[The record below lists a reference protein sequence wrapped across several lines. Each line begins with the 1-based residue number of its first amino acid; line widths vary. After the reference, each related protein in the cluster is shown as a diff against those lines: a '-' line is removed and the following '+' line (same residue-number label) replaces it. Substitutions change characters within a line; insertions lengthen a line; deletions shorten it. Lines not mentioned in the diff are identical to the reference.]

1 MKAFSPL
8 NDFLASEEAQ
18 GDLEKFLTQ
27 TIGGSLFLPA
37 MRYWALHQRGD
48 TPGNFQDG
56 ARAACDM
63 IVVLTHSGQTEIK
76 TNPDGSL
83 KGAEKPED
91 DKRPQVRKK
100 ELMRQPPK
108 PPASRAKLD
117 EERMASRFPPVVGP
131 NPPKS

>member
-18 GDLEKFLTQ
+18 GDLERFLTQ

-37 MRYWALHQRGD
+37 MRYWALHQSSI
-48 TPGNFQDG
+48 TQGNFQDG

-63 IVVLTHSGQTEIK
+63 IVLLTHSGQNEVK

-83 KGAEKPED
+83 KGAKKED
-91 DKRPQVRKK
+91 DKRPPVIKK
-100 ELMRQPPK
+100 QLLRRPPI
-108 PPASRAKLD
+108 PPALRGNPDLAKI
-117 EERMASRFPPVVGP
+117 PPVVGP